1 MVVYH
6 EYLTSYTSKSE
17 ILNFINTPEFFYK
30 IMDGI
35 EIDKYKYKPDIK
47 KNLFSEKYVKW
58 PQSISYFGPSIN
70 CFEFNIP
77 YLTDL
82 PFFKTEN
89 TFINSTFFLKYDELY
104 CDVGTKINNIE
115 VELNFKMK
123 IKEENDYVK
132 LVFECL
138 NSDELIIPNLILEKF
153 ISSYDYILKSIFG

>member
-17 ILNFINTPEFFYK
+17 LLNFINTPEFFYK

-35 EIDKYKYKPDIK
+35 EIDKYKFKPDIK
-47 KNLFSEKYVKW
+47 KNLFSEKYIKW

-70 CFEFNIP
+70 CFTFNIP

-82 PFFKTEN
+82 PFFKNEN
-89 TFINSTFFLKYDELY
+89 KFINSTFFLKYDELY
-104 CDVGTKINNIE
+104 CDIGTKINNIE

-153 ISSYDYILKSIFG
+153 ISSYDYILKSIFC